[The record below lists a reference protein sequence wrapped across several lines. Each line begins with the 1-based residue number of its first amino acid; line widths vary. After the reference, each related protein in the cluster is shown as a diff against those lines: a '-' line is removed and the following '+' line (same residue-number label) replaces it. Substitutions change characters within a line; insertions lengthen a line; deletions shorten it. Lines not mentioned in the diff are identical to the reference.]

1 MNDKPNYSEV
11 DNYYISRKQPY
22 EVYYAIKYCLQRE
35 GVTNATQE
43 LRKRLKQSLQSMR
56 HDHAG
61 HCIREKAYP
70 VLRRIILAYGFNG
83 LAQALLKRQ
92 QQYG

>member
-1 MNDKPNYSEV
+1 MNDKPNYSKN
-11 DNYYISRKQPY
+11 DNNLINRKQPY
-22 EVYYAIKYCLQRE
+22 EVNNAIKYCLQHE
-35 GVTNATQE
+35 GVTNATPE

-70 VLRRIILAYGFNG
+70 VLRRIIRAYGFNG

-92 QQYG
+92 Q

>member
-22 EVYYAIKYCLQRE
+22 ELNHAIKICLLRE
-35 GVTNATQE
+35 GVTNATPE
-43 LRKRLKQSLQSMR
+43 LLKQLKQSLQSMR

-70 VLRRIILAYGFNG
+70 VLRRIIRAYGFNG
-83 LAQALLKRQ
+83 LVQALLKRQ

>member
-1 MNDKPNYSEV
+1 MKDNSDYSKNDTNLI
-11 DNYYISRKQPY
+11 NRKQPD
-22 EVYYAIKYCLQRE
+22 EVNNAIKYCLQHE
-35 GVTNATQE
+35 GVTNATPE

-70 VLRRIILAYGFNG
+70 VLRRIIRAYGFNG
-83 LAQALLKRQ
+83 LVQALLKRQ